1 MNAVSA
7 NIVETVK
14 NAFNF
19 TVEKFPLA
27 GPDNMKTAWYGLFRS
42 DNQETVGD
50 GSVTTRYVPHTTDD
64 VLALVEASSEA
75 FGGIGKVS
83 CYFNHGHYLSV
94 VPTNEHR
101 KAIFG
106 TADNIFPRMIIRA
119 GYDGKCFN
127 ATMGYY
133 RDLCK
138 NLACMRGVSSS
149 SVSIKH
155 TSGLRGKM
163 EALIKQFGM
172 LRHSW
177 DKVTARV
184 EQMQSETVNMVDF
197 LNAVYGEPSSDSG
210 RGLTIHKNRTEAI
223 FTRLHNERIMS
234 GRPTLKN
241 DWAVSKW
248 EAFNAVQGFVQHS
261 ATRRGGE
268 HGQFARA
275 IMALNDPIVAK
286 AEELLMNNQQFS
298 LAA

>member
-1 MNAVSA
+1 MSIVSS

-19 TVEKFPLA
+19 TVDKFPLS
-27 GPDNMKTAWYGLFRS
+27 GPDKMKTAWYGLFRS

-64 VLALVEASSEA
+64 VLALVEASAEA
-75 FGGIGKVS
+75 FGGVGKVS
-83 CYFNHGHYLSV
+83 CYFDHGHYLSI
-94 VPTNEHR
+94 VPTIEHR

-106 TADNIFPRMIIRA
+106 TADNVFPRMIVRA

-138 NLACMRGVSSS
+138 NMSCMRSVASS

-163 EALIKQFGM
+163 EMLIKQFGM
-172 LRHSW
+172 LRQSW
-177 DKVTARV
+177 GEVTARI
-184 EQMQSETVNMVDF
+184 EQMQAETVNMADF
-197 LNAVYGEPSSDSG
+197 LKAVYGQPETPVG
-210 RGLTIHKNRTEAI
+210 RSATIHQNRTEAI
-223 FTRLHNERIMS
+223 INRLLNERAAS
-234 GRPTLKN
+234 GRPTMQRDHL
-241 DWAVSKW
+241 VSKW
-248 EAFNAVQGFVQHS
+248 EAFNAVQGYVQHS

-268 HGQFARA
+268 HGAFARA
-275 IMALNDPIVAK
+275 IFALNDPVVVK
-286 AEELLMNNQQFS
+286 AENLLLGQQFA